1 MKGYSSEIFQEKF
14 YSDKIIQS
22 TPAGNFFPGNF
33 PNKLENRSSQPEV
46 FLRKIV
52 FRKYAANVFCNSEN
66 NCSE

>member
-33 PNKLENRSSQPEV
+33 PNKLENKQSTRGVLKKNRVP
-46 FLRKIV
+46 KICSKRV
-52 FRKYAANVFCNSEN
+52 LQFRK
-66 NCSE
+66 